1 MCRVYVGLGRCY
13 VRLCERFEHEHLRG
27 AWVFQ
32 PDAETAE
39 SWIDPETGHYV
50 GPLGHRTFWVQ
61 EIAVRRGE
69 VKARRIR

>member
-13 VRLCERFEHEHLRG
+13 VRLCERYGHLRG

-39 SWIDPETGHYV
+39 SRIDPETGHYV
-50 GPLGHRTFWVQ
+50 GPFGHRTFRC
-61 EIAVRRGE
+61 EELCVRRGAE
-69 VKARRIR
+69 ARRVG